1 MDCPFTVP
9 AGGKVEHWRD
19 ELGWDQFIFDFP
31 NGWGASVIRR
41 EHSYG
46 SEVGLWEL
54 AVLGKDGNLNYSHP
68 VAQGD
73 VRGWLSEAAVS
84 ELLAEIAATVDPSR
98 N

>member
-9 AGGKVEHWRD
+9 AGAKVEYRRN
-19 ELGWDQFIFDFP
+19 GVGMDQFFFDFP
-31 NGWGASVIRR
+31 NGWGASVIRG

-46 SEVGLWEL
+46 GEVGLWEL
-54 AVLGKDGNLNYSHP
+54 AVLDKSGNLNYSHP

-84 ELLAEIAATVDPSR
+84 ELLAEIAATADPSR